1 MTSNEHVETPTIQ
14 SVQDAGKAVAGAAA
28 TVASDRVRVEVDAR
42 SNRAAVEVKA
52 FAVSMRAS
60 SASLREQG
68 HDQQADVIDEVA
80 ARADKLALHL
90 VKSDTDELVDDA
102 RRLAQQAIE
111 YARREPTLVIA
122 GAFTL
127 GLLIPKVVGSIT
139 HGTDANDGDT
149 DIESDTDTE
158 EDQS

>member
-1 MTSNEHVETPTIQ
+1 MPTEI
-14 SVQDAGKAVAGAAA
+14 D
-28 TVASDRVRVEVDAR
+28 
-42 SNRAAVEVKA
+42 
-52 FAVSMRAS
+52 
-60 SASLREQG
+60 L
-68 HDQQADVIDEVA
+68 DEVA